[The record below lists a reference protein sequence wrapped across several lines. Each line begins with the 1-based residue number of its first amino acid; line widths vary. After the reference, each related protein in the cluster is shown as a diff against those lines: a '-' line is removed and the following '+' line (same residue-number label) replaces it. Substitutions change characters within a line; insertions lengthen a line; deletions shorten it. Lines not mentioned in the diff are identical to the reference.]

1 VQRVKPKARARIRAS
16 ERSRARVSFIVLQKS
31 KSCVWHRGSA
41 STVKSGAGVHGCLG
55 RCRSL
60 RPTSGANVAVEGTQ
74 GDVIVAAKPR
84 HASSSLEGHRKGLRG
99 CGVGPRPG
107 VERKLASMKGALDR
121 GRGGPSRGFRTKRSR
136 IRRRSSRIPRRG
148 AADSLRIDRGVRDSI
163 GARCARKKKRLV
175 PAPARSVSARS
186 RVVKRGAAR

>member
-1 VQRVKPKARARIRAS
+1 
-16 ERSRARVSFIVLQKS
+16 VSFIVLQKS

-74 GDVIVAAKPR
+74 GNVSWRQNHGTLPARSRGTERGFAGAASGFGPGSR
-84 HASSSLEGHRKGLRG
+84 ESSLRWKALWIVDAEDLHGAFARSGLG
-99 CGVGPRPG
+99 
-107 VERKLASMKGALDR
+107 LANGAVA
-121 GRGGPSRGFRTKRSR
+121 S
-136 IRRRSSRIPRRG
+136 IRE

-163 GARCARKKKRLV
+163 GARCARKKNASFQRS
-175 PAPARSVSARS
+175 ARSVSARS
-186 RVVKRGAAR
+186 RVVKRGAVR